1 MNLVKAQALAK
12 DLQIQDL
19 QKYANGFDPRII
31 PPWLATGEIQSKM
44 DLNKRMQMMQG
55 AVQGEQPSVKEQIEQ
70 KAGLMAAQAMQQ
82 QQAQQQMM
90 GQMAQRPGPAPANV
104 PQPEP
109 QPEPQP
115 SMMARGGLASVP
127 VNFDFARGGIVA
139 FDKGGDVDAARE
151 REKEAVAALRSYG
164 LQKMRADPEGFKQ
177 AQSVAEQAKAQKQA
191 AEAAYAQEMS
201 AAGVDRPAT
210 GVGAVGALRA
220 MQQPAEQRPA
230 QRLPV
235 SEAQATMKAGP
246 QAAMPVGL
254 PAALAQQK
262 PVAKPQAPAQRPTQ
276 AAQPM
281 QSARPETSPYFAEA
295 DKYLKEEIKAPTAQ
309 SIIAEQ
315 TALSP
320 AAMQESAMQQRAA
333 DQRARANQE
342 REAYNKSKPS
352 GLDELIRM
360 FGQAGQYKGM
370 SGLAP
375 AYTAI
380 EQEKRANDLAA
391 EKRYN
396 DALTGIEGREYEGS
410 KELFGAR
417 TGAMKDANRSYQDR
431 LKSRTETYA
440 SLAGVDQRRMDEA
453 LNRLNNIQLQQM
465 RMAQSAAEATRPGE
479 GERFAAKYLGL
490 IAANNPKDAEA
501 YKDAYLL
508 GKKGEPK
515 EDTLAKEIAK
525 KEVEIASSA
534 FPPEMKAQQMAGL
547 AALKR
552 QQAGNTGGATTP
564 TAAHISALKQN
575 PAMAA
580 EFDRKFGPGASAQ
593 HLK

>member
-19 QKYANGFDPRII
+19 QRYADGFDPRII

-127 VNFDFARGGIVA
+127 VNFDFARGGMVA
-139 FDKGGDVDAARE
+139 FANGGDTMGTPSMMDSELVESARDLKAREEQLAKKRNELEQKVVFLAQAGAPQEAAAR
-151 REKEAVAALRSYG
+151 
-164 LQKMRADPEGFKQ
+164 
-177 AQSVAEQAKAQKQA
+177 AELEELK
-191 AEAAYAQEMS
+191 
-201 AAGVDRPAT
+201 AT
-210 GVGAVGALRA
+210 GRIRETKPPARPVPAA
-220 MQQPAEQRPA
+220 QPTPA
-230 QRLPV
+230 
-235 SEAQATMKAGP
+235 AP
-246 QAAMPVGL
+246 QAAAPSGL

-490 IAANNPKDAEA
+490 IAAGNPNDAEA

-515 EDTLAKEIAK
+515 EDTLAKAIAEA
-525 KEVEIASSA
+525 EVKIATSVML
-534 FPPEMKAQQMAGL
+534 PEMKAQQMAGL

-552 QQAGNTGGATTP
+552 QQAGTTGGATVTVGGKTYTFP
-564 TAAHISALKQN
+564 TQEAANKFK
-575 PAMAA
+575 A
-580 EFDRKFGPGASAQ
+580 EAGVK
-593 HLK
+593 